1 MAHFNVTST
10 YGVLGAAV
18 NFAVLM
24 VLYLVNMNLLAE
36 WYVAIL
42 ALLILVIFLFTGTI
56 AARKANGNV
65 LSFGQAWV
73 ASMTVA
79 LVAQVLSAV
88 LTMLLYQV
96 IAPELPGVLE
106 QITLE
111 KTQAMMEGFGMS
123 GDMLDMQMKEIKAAM
138 KEAYTWKGLVKNSA
152 GGMLMWA
159 LVSLIVAAVTRK
171 NANPEFT

>member
-10 YGVLGAAV
+10 YGALGAAV

-36 WYVAIL
+36 WYVGIL
-42 ALLILVIFLFTGTI
+42 ALLILVVFLFTGTV

-65 LSFGQAWV
+65 FSFGQAWG

-106 QITLE
+106 RLTLE

-123 GDMLDMQMKEIKAAM
+123 GDMLDMQMKEIKEAM
-138 KEAYTWKGLVKNSA
+138 KEAYTWKGVAKNSA

-159 LVSLIVAAVTRK
+159 VVSLIVAAVTRK
-171 NANPEFT
+171 NANTEFA